1 MLYHYI
7 IIVATGI
14 VSLIV
19 LDYNDLIKNLR
30 KSFYHNRLFFWSTVL
45 IALMLFM
52 PFGNV
57 DLYSANND
65 LGISRIFRLIGFG
78 SLSLYILLYIT
89 GHNIFPKK
97 TLLYV
102 FLAYV
107 VVCFFSATYSPNM
120 IETIWKSFELSVL
133 FFLAL
138 LLKNEVKLRKL
149 NEHMIFSGM
158 TYLLLIG
165 VLFSLIGYVIFPKEA
180 LQITSD
186 FEGELGHKSVWGII
200 PSINPNTLAQL
211 SAMLSFV
218 GVYYFLYLKKVRKAG
233 LIFMIIGLAG
243 QLIAYSRTSIFAFAV
258 MIIFLVIREK
268 KLIYKVLALFTL
280 PLIYIFENQ
289 LFEYM
294 SRGQDINQLSS
305 MSGRTYMWQIGW
317 DSVKANPIFG
327 LGYYSG
333 HKILD
338 VDIGMAFSSLDSTY
352 LETLVDVGVLG
363 SVFLFFFIFKA
374 LFKSYRFL
382 VISTVKKESVWVLV
396 AFGYIMIMVI
406 RSLTGPTFQVF
417 HINLYF
423 LLLIVITQEYQKH
436 SLIKIASLNNHN

>member
-1 MLYHYI
+1 MLYHYL
-7 IIVATGI
+7 IIVAIGI

-19 LDYNDLIKNLR
+19 LDYFDLIKNFR
-30 KSFYHNRLFFWSTVL
+30 KSFYHNKLFFWGTVL

-52 PFGNV
+52 PFGKV
-57 DLYSANND
+57 DLYSASND
-65 LGISRIFRLIGFG
+65 LGVSRIFRLIGFG
-78 SLSLYILLYIT
+78 SLSLCILFYLT
-89 GHNIFPKK
+89 GNNIFPKK
-97 TLLYV
+97 SLLYV
-102 FLAYV
+102 FLGYV
-107 VVCFFSATYSPNM
+107 VVCFFSASYSPNM
-120 IETIWKSFELSVL
+120 IETIWKSFELLVL

-138 LLKNEVKLRKL
+138 LIKNEVNLRKL
-149 NEHMIFSGM
+149 NEHMIFSGI

-165 VLFSLIGYVIFPKEA
+165 VLFSIIGYLIFPNEA

-200 PSINPNTLAQL
+200 PSINPNTLGQF

-218 GVYYFLYLKKVRKAG
+218 GVYYFLYLKKVKKAG
-233 LIFMIIGLAG
+233 LVFMIIGLAG

-258 MIIFLVIREK
+258 IIIFLVIREK
-268 KLIYKVLALFTL
+268 KLIYKVLILFLL
-280 PLIYIFENQ
+280 PLIYIFESQ
-289 LFEYM
+289 LFDYI
-294 SRGQDINQLSS
+294 SRGQDISQLSS

-317 DSVKANPIFG
+317 DSVIANPIFG

-352 LETLVDVGVLG
+352 LETLVEVGVLG

-374 LFKSYRFL
+374 LYKSYRFS
-382 VISTVKKESVWVLV
+382 VISTVKKKSLWVLV
-396 AFGYIMIMVI
+396 AFAYMMIMVI

-417 HINLYF
+417 HIDLYF
-423 LLLIVITQEYQKH
+423 LLLIVITQEYQKKH
-436 SLIKIASLNNHN
+436 L